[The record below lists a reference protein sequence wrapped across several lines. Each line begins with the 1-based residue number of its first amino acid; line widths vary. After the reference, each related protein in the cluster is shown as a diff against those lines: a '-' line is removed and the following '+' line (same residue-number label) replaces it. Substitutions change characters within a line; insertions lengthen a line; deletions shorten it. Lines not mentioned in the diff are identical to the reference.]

1 MPENSKKVCGI
12 QENNQIVRP
21 MQVADVEAVSVLEA
35 AIFSQPW
42 SQKGF
47 LDALNMENTIFL
59 VAEYAGKIAGYIGMY
74 LSMDEGEITN
84 VAVEPEAR
92 CMGIG
97 NALLSQAKA
106 IASTKGITR
115 IVLEVRVSNAN
126 AIRLYERNGFK
137 ICGTRKGFY
146 EFPKE
151 DAYIMLYETEGIE

>member
-1 MPENSKKVCGI
+1 MQDSNG
-12 QENNQIVRP
+12 NVRP
-21 MQVADVEAVSVLEA
+21 MQVADVDAVSVLEA

-42 SQKGF
+42 SKKGF
-47 LDALNMENTIFL
+47 NDALNMENTIFL
-59 VAEYAGKIAGYIGMY
+59 VAEHTGKIAGYIGMY

-84 VAVEPEAR
+84 VAVAPEVR

-97 NALLSQAKA
+97 NALMSHAKA
-106 IASTKGITR
+106 IATTKGITR